1 MLLPAS
7 VHDRM
12 RTAHRTQH
20 GQAAQPISFPSKAG
34 APISQL
40 PRIRSRSPADSV
52 TRKQA
57 SLLASGR
64 AQPGCAR
71 RAPLL
76 PGGQSCCSW
85 LQTWRV
91 NGEVGWDE
99 AQGRKADGGGVKV
112 GLLCSAGSRG
122 NWFPTVLSRGFPAG
136 CDLRTFRSF
145 SEAQRPQTKLLTE
158 LLTARV
164 VKCTNSLVFRING
177 RAHPVSKA
185 ILPHASAFSL
195 LQQPT
200 GVAEQTDH
208 LLPPSW
214 SLITQATR
222 PIPPPHTLPLP
233 PLLHTSPVLHEPR
246 PPPRSPAEQ
255 HHSQTAKESLPSFP
269 RPF

>member
-1 MLLPAS
+1 MVDGFVTQTQHANLRIVCQPQRCRARQAARRAAHRADLEGRRTGSHSRVRLGLTLLLPAS

-57 SLLASGR
+57 LLLASGR

-71 RAPLL
+71 RAQLL

-200 GVAEQTDH
+200 GVAE
-208 LLPPSW
+208 
-214 SLITQATR
+214 
-222 PIPPPHTLPLP
+222 
-233 PLLHTSPVLHEPR
+233 
-246 PPPRSPAEQ
+246 
-255 HHSQTAKESLPSFP
+255 
-269 RPF
+269 